1 MTDPH
6 TAASWHYRNAK
17 RHKHKTG
24 IGMTIRERASNAG
37 LFLIVGFIVG
47 LAVVALIMG

>member
-24 IGMTIRERASNAG
+24 IGMTVRERASNAG
-37 LFLIVGFIVG
+37 LSILAALVVVLGIVV
-47 LAVVALIMG
+47 LIMG